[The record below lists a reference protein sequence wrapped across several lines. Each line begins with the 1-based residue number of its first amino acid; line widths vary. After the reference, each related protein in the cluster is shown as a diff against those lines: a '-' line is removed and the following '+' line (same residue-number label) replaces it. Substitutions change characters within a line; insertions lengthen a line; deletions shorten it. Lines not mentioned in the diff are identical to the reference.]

1 MEKNKDF
8 KYELTAKEQID
19 LGFSALG
26 DIYSLY
32 NSLASSNN
40 EAANYRFSAFMD
52 RFNAAT
58 LRQDAQSILDAANR
72 EENIAREAGLRE
84 RGEQITAMGSSGFS
98 VSSKSYQSMI
108 NETDRNIENNV
119 AYIRENAMAQY
130 AKQMYQARGMEIQA
144 GYEKKAAKIAKRAGL
159 TKSLLSAV
167 SAASKFGFAG
177 YYGSGNT
184 TTTEMSQKQPP
195 VPAHHPWR

>member
-1 MEKNKDF
+1 MSKNEEF
-8 KYELTAKEQID
+8 KYELTAKEQVD

-32 NSLASSNN
+32 NSFVSSNN
-40 EAANYRFSAFMD
+40 QAANYKFNAFMNG
-52 RFNAAT
+52 FNASV

-72 EENIAREAGLRE
+72 EENIAREVGLRE
-84 RGEQITAMGSSGFS
+84 RGEQITAMGSSGFN

-144 GYEKKAAKIAKRAGL
+144 GYEKKAAKIAKRNGI
-159 TKSLLSAV
+159 TNSLLSAI
-167 SAASKFGFAG
+167 SAATKFGFGG
-177 YYGSGNT
+177 YYDSDNT
-184 TTTEMSQKQPP
+184 TATETLQKQPP